1 MALATIPAVFVRGGT
16 SKALVFDRDDLPP
29 GSLADTTRWD
39 PIFLAAMGS
48 PDPSGRQLDGMGG
61 GISSL
66 SKIAIVGRSARPDAD
81 VDYTFGQV
89 GVDRESVGY
98 RGNCGNISAAIGP
111 YALEKGL
118 VAATGAT
125 AAIRIYNTNTDK
137 VIVARFPVEGGLLAT
152 EGDFSIDG
160 VSGKSARIGLEF
172 LDPGGASTGRLL
184 PTGQAVN
191 HLAIRN
197 GRDIAVSLVDA
208 ANPVAFID
216 SGALGLDGREMP
228 AELEEGGLLNQLE
241 EIRVAAAVAMGLASG
256 PEDARTRITNLPL
269 LAIVSA
275 ARDSVSLAGRGLA
288 AADCDIVARFIS
300 AGNPHRAIP
309 MTGAMC
315 TAIAAGVPGSIVA
328 GVVNHREDGRLNIAH
343 PSGIIQ
349 VSTDTA
355 CVDGKTE
362 ARSATVYRTART
374 LMTGQVHY
382 RTGAALAGVS
392 K

>member
-1 MALATIPAVFVRGGT
+1 MALVTIPAVFVRGGT

-29 GSLADTTRWD
+29 GSLTDTTRWD

-66 SKIAIVGRSARPDAD
+66 SKIAVVGRSARPDAD
-81 VDYTFGQV
+81 VDYIFGQV
-89 GVDRESVGY
+89 GVDRASVGY

-118 VAATGAT
+118 VAATGGT
-125 AAIRIYNTNTDK
+125 AAIRIYNSNTGK
-137 VIVARFPVEGGLLAT
+137 IIVARFPTENGLLAVD
-152 EGDFSIDG
+152 GGFSIDG
-160 VSGKSARIGLEF
+160 VNGRGARIELEF
-172 LDPGGASTGRLL
+172 LQPGGASTGRLL
-184 PTGQAVN
+184 PTGK
-191 HLAIRN
+191 AIDQLVIED
-197 GRDIAVSLVDA
+197 GSEITASLIDA
-208 ANPVAFID
+208 ANPVAFVEA
-216 SGALGLDGREMP
+216 GALALDGREMP
-228 AELEEGGLLNQLE
+228 AELEKGGLLDRLE
-241 EIRVAAAVAMGLASG
+241 HIRVAAAVAMGLASDSA
-256 PEDARTRITNLPL
+256 DARSRITNLPL
-269 LAIVSA
+269 IAIVSA

-288 AADCDIVARFIS
+288 AVDCDIVVRFIS

-315 TAIAAGVPGSIVA
+315 TAIAAGVPESIVA
-328 GVVNHREDGRLNIAH
+328 RVADHRGDGKLNIAH
-343 PSGIIQ
+343 PSGIMQ
-349 VSTDTA
+349 VSTDIV
-355 CVDGKTE
+355 CVNGQTE

-382 RTGAALAGVS
+382 HADAVFAGAS